1 MDSMLR
7 LELCKG
13 RGTGGGGG
21 GGEFGF
27 GLGSVVDLVGLRGT
41 VRGKFPCP
49 CRPELVGMPNVPD
62 GLSTRGGA
70 DGEARPSGDDI
81 AASPSPSLSFVFVL
95 LREKEGGR
103 MPVGLVASER
113 VGLSKGAGGSAR
125 VGDVTRGGR
134 GGGGWPALVGEEGK
148 SSR

>member
-1 MDSMLR
+1 M
-7 LELCKG
+7 
-13 RGTGGGGG
+13 
-21 GGEFGF
+21 
-27 GLGSVVDLVGLRGT
+27 VGLRGT

-49 CRPELVGMPNVPD
+49 CRPELVGMPNFPG
-62 GLSTRGGA
+62 GLSARGGA
-70 DGEARPSGDDI
+70 DGEARSPGD
-81 AASPSPSLSFVFVL
+81 ASPSPSLSFVFVL

-103 MPVGLVASER
+103 MPVGLVASDR

>member
-1 MDSMLR
+1 M
-7 LELCKG
+7 
-13 RGTGGGGG
+13 
-21 GGEFGF
+21 
-27 GLGSVVDLVGLRGT
+27 VGLRGT

-49 CRPELVGMPNVPD
+49 CRPELVEMLD
-62 GLSTRGGA
+62 GLSARGGA
-70 DGEARPSGDDI
+70 NGEARPSGDDI
-81 AASPSPSLSFVFVL
+81 AASPSPFLSFVFVL

-103 MPVGLVASER
+103 MPVGLVASDR

-134 GGGGWPALVGEEGK
+134 GRSGWVALVGEEGK

>member
-1 MDSMLR
+1 MDSTLR

-13 RGTGGGGG
+13 RGTGSGGGG
-21 GGEFGF
+21 FGF
-27 GLGSVVDLVGLRGT
+27 GLGSVLDLVGLRGT

-49 CRPELVGMPNVPD
+49 CRPELVEMPNVPG
-62 GLSTRGGA
+62 GLSARGGA

-81 AASPSPSLSFVFVL
+81 AALPSPSLSFVFVL

-103 MPVGLVASER
+103 MPVGLVASDR

-125 VGDVTRGGR
+125 VGEVTRGGR